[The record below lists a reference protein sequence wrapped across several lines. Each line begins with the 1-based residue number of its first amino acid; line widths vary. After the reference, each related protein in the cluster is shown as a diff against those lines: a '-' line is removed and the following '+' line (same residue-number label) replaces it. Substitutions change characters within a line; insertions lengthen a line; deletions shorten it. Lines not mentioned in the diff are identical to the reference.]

1 MSQLE
6 PLVIDPET
14 FLYKHCTLPALP
26 EVLTEFQEI
35 MNSPNAG
42 AKEIA
47 EIINKDPAAVA
58 QILKIINSAYY
69 SLPVEFSEVKL
80 AVAYLGINE
89 VYRIILSISVI
100 NTLSTKEKDEFD
112 HIWSHSL
119 LTAFCAKY
127 FAQKFEPLVDKNE
140 LWTIA
145 ILHDIGK
152 LVYLKFFPKHYLE
165 LRNYCKKNSCLFSQ
179 AENDLAFPSSSY
191 LGMLLCERWRL
202 PDKIKKVCSSHGL
215 HDLQKIDE
223 ENSKNSYRT
232 MVILGNLVA
241 ALSTDELNQ
250 ETKIEIT
257 DEIKNSLSIDESDFL
272 LIMGDIV
279 QLKEEASR
287 LFS

>member
-1 MSQLE
+1 MSQIE
-6 PLVIDPET
+6 PLVIDPDT

-35 MNSPNAG
+35 MNSPGAG

-89 VYRIILSISVI
+89 VYRIVLSISVF
-100 NTLSTKEKDEFD
+100 NTLSTKEKDEFN

-140 LWTIA
+140 LWTMA

-165 LRNYCKKNSCLFSQ
+165 LRNYCKNNGCLFSQ
-179 AENDLAFPSSSY
+179 AEIDLVFPSSSY
-191 LGMLLCERWRL
+191 LGMLLCKRWRL
-202 PDKIKKVCSSHGL
+202 PDKIKKVCSSHSFG
-215 HDLQKIDE
+215 DLKKVDE
-223 ENSKNSYRT
+223 ESSKNSYRT
-232 MVILGNLVA
+232 MVILGNLVST
-241 ALSTDELNQ
+241 LSTDELNQ
-250 ETKIEIT
+250 EAKSEIVEGIRNT
-257 DEIKNSLSIDESDFL
+257 LSIDESDFL

-279 QLKEEASR
+279 QLKEEASK